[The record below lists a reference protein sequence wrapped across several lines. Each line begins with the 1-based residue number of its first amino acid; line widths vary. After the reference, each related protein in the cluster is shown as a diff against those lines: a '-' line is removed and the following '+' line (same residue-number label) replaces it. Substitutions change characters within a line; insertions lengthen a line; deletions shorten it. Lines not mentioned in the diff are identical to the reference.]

1 MTCWGDSSTL
11 IHWLTLDTLTS
22 RGAPRSVRLS
32 SCPWPV
38 YLRSPNQATMPQ
50 DQRTELNR
58 KRKAAKKLAEWK
70 EAAANAPA
78 GKRPAKKAAKKG

>member
-1 MTCWGDSSTL
+1 
-11 IHWLTLDTLTS
+11 
-22 RGAPRSVRLS
+22 
-32 SCPWPV
+32 
-38 YLRSPNQATMPQ
+38 MPQ

-78 GKRPAKKAAKKG
+78 GKRPAKKAAKRG